1 MSIRRPHILIA
12 LLAILLPLL
21 AGCNP
26 APVSGTMFSKN
37 VQALTAL
44 TQEQRDEVNKKAVT
58 VFCTFKAVDIVDPQS
73 VTLSLKNR
81 TDAVSKYVMTKAAPA
96 DVAILDAYKVGSEVS
111 PGILQSVLNALN
123 NVVEDPALYEA
134 QRFSAFKL
142 PDKLVDSA
150 TGKLTG
156 LNLAELNITLLQT
169 AYGKTLK
176 MVPGTPDRLA
186 QVGSIFH
193 DVSLMVPLDSPGAK
207 AFDDQAKLAL
217 DSAIKAKL
225 SNSDAR
231 TIEVQHREVL
241 SRMDQRNKGQIAYK
255 VLDAI
260 VAATG
265 RNREVSYALAMIL
278 LALFVK
284 VITNPLQKAS
294 MQGMKEMQRMQP
306 EVAKLK
312 ERFKGEELNT
322 KMMELYKEHKVNPA
336 KSCLPMLI
344 QFPIMIYIYN
354 SIRLYEFQFSNGNFL
369 WIRDSSLSDL
379 YPHMVA
385 SNLGKHD
392 VLLLVLYSISMF
404 ISQRLTPVSDPAQAE
419 QQKQTSLMMTVM
431 ITFMMFSWNFPSAF
445 VLYWLVFNV
454 LNMWQQWQFQK
465 DAAAELAVSGGAA
478 VVNARPAPKPRKKK

>member
-12 LLAILLPLL
+12 LFAIVLPLL

-37 VQALTAL
+37 IQPLSALTP
-44 TQEQRDEVNKKAVT
+44 EQRTEINKDAVSA
-58 VFCTFKAVDIVDPQS
+58 FCTFKAVDIVDPQS
-73 VTLSLKNR
+73 VTLLLKNR
-81 TDAVSKYVMTKAAPA
+81 SNAVSTYVMSKALPA
-96 DVAILDAYKVGSEVS
+96 DSAVLNAYKAGSEVS
-111 PGILQSVLNALN
+111 PGILQAVLNVLN
-123 NVVEDPALYEA
+123 NVVDDASLYDA
-134 QRFSAFKL
+134 RRFAEFKL
-142 PDKLVDSA
+142 PQKLTDAAS
-150 TGKLTG
+150 GKLTG
-156 LNLAELNITLLQT
+156 LNLAEFNVTLLQS
-169 AYGKTLK
+169 AYVKSVK
-176 MVPGTPDRLA
+176 MVGGTPDRLA
-186 QVGSIFH
+186 QVATLFH

-217 DSAIKAKL
+217 DSARKAKL
-225 SNSDAR
+225 TDSDAQK
-231 TIEVQHREVL
+231 IEVLHREVL
-241 SRMDQRNKGQIAYK
+241 ARMDRRNQTKISYK

-265 RNREVSYALAMIL
+265 RNREFSYALAMIL
-278 LALFVK
+278 LAVFVK
-284 VITNPLQKAS
+284 LITNPLQKAS

-336 KSCLPMLI
+336 KSCLPMVI

-354 SIRLYEFQFSNGNFL
+354 SIRLYEYQFSNGNFL
-369 WIRDSSLSDL
+369 WIRDSSLSQQ
-379 YPHMVA
+379 YPHIVA
-385 SNLGKHD
+385 ANLGMHD
-392 VLLLVLYSISMF
+392 VALLVLYSISMF
-404 ISQRLTPVSDPAQAE
+404 VSQRLTPVSDPAQAA

-445 VLYWLVFNV
+445 VLYWLIFNV
-454 LNMWQQWQFQK
+454 LNMWQQWKFQK
-465 DAAAELAVSGGAA
+465 DAELELATTGAA